1 MLWRI
6 EIARGALALATGRRQ
21 TAAEAHAAAVAT
33 VETLA
38 GSIPSQHRQSF
49 RAAARALIP
58 GGRVRTGAAAPGPGG
73 LTAREREVATLV
85 ARGCSNREIAAALYV
100 GERTVETHVS
110 NIMAK
115 LGCEGRA
122 RIAAWAVQQGLG

>member
-1 MLWRI
+1 M
-6 EIARGALALATGRRQ
+6 
-21 TAAEAHAAAVAT
+21 AAEAHAAAVAT

-38 GSIPSQHRQSF
+38 QSIPSEHRQSF
-49 RAAARALIP
+49 RATARALIP
-58 GGRVRTGAAAPGPGG
+58 CGRVRMGATAPGPGG

-115 LGCEGRA
+115 LSCDGRA